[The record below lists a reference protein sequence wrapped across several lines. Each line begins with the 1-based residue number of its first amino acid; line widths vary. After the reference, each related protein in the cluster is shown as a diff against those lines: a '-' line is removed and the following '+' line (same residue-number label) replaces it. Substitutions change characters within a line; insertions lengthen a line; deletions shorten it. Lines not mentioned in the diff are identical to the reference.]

1 MGADVKHS
9 FKLAV
14 LAGAWVAATALAA
27 DAPKANLQVT
37 MLTQVNPQ
45 ATALWDLTNDAQ
57 DDNGNID
64 PKKIKPETWAKLLE
78 IGKSIEEGG
87 RTLATSN
94 GVIAAP
100 PGAKLQDEAGPGA
113 SKAADV
119 QRYLDAKPAEFKKH
133 ATALQNTGAG
143 IVAAVTKK
151 DGKKLTALSNSLDE
165 VCENCHVVFW
175 YPQQNAPKKP

>member
-1 MGADVKHS
+1 VKTSTTVGLLVGA
-9 FKLAV
+9 FLAV
-14 LAGAWVAATALAA
+14 TALGA
-27 DAPKANLQVT
+27 DAPKANLQIT
-37 MLTQVNPQ
+37 MLTKVNPQ
-45 ATALWDLTNDAQ
+45 ATALWNLTNDAQ

-64 PKKIKPETWAKLLE
+64 PKKIKPEIWAKLLE
-78 IGKSIEEGG
+78 AGKSIEEGG

-94 GVIAAP
+94 GIIAAP
-100 PGAKLQDEAGPGA
+100 PGSKLQDESGPGA

-133 ATALQNTGAG
+133 ATELQNTGSG

-151 DGKKLTALSNSLDE
+151 DGKKLTDLSNALDE
-165 VCENCHVVFW
+165 VCENCHVIFW